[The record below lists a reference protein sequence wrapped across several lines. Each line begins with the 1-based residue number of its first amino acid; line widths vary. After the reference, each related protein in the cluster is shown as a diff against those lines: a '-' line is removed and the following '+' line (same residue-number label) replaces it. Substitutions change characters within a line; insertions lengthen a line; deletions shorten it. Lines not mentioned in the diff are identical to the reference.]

1 MTVRVAWPTAS
12 ADALSDKEC
21 LSLLDAKV
29 DSMDDLDRLGFEKQ
43 VLGAGICDQESI
55 GDKVCLSFLDK
66 KIASMSSKERL
77 QTWQLACAYDMFGP
91 SEPPTNTTG
100 YSGSNVKPD
109 RSSAS
114 TNTTALKKQVSSP
127 AEATLLAAAH
137 AESAAAA
144 ADASVEQDLAAPQP
158 SAGALLGAVAVGA
171 VAVGAVVGHIAQRR
185 NRQGYVPV
193 GAPRWLP
200 I

>member
-1 MTVRVAWPTAS
+1 
-12 ADALSDKEC
+12 
-21 LSLLDAKV
+21 
-29 DSMDDLDRLGFEKQ
+29 MDDLNRLGFEKQ

-55 GDKVCLSFLDK
+55 GDKVCLAFLDK

-91 SEPPTNTTG
+91 SEPPANTTG
-100 YSGSNVKPD
+100 YSGSDVKPD

-114 TNTTALKKQVSSP
+114 TNTSALKKHVSSP
-127 AEATLLAAAH
+127 ADATLLAAAG
-137 AESAAAA
+137 AAAA
-144 ADASVEQDLAAPQP
+144 ATADATADAAATQGLAAPPP